1 MKIKTGD
8 TVVVISGKD
17 RGKKGKVIAVK
28 DGRVLVDGVN
38 KVLRHTKPSQKNPQG
53 GIIEQEAP
61 IHHSNVMFYDAKAG
75 KGVRVGYKVLQDG
88 TKVRVS
94 KKTGEEI

>member
-38 KVLRHTKPSQKNPQG
+38 KVSRHTKPSQKNPQG

-75 KGVRVGYKVLQDG
+75 KGVRVGYKVLEDG